1 MTASTNAPAV
11 APLFA
16 ARITPNL
23 SLGRVGSAI
32 VIGILAAFN
41 FGLGALFWSQGAWP
55 IAPFLGLDVL
65 LVWLAFRAY
74 RRKAEAYEEVRLTS
88 DALIVRKVVPQRAVE
103 EFRFDPYWVRL
114 VRRHEEDVGLVRL
127 MLTSHGRSLTIA
139 GYLSPPERETFA
151 KALESAL
158 WDLRRAGPQ
167 T

>member
-23 SLGRVGSAI
+23 SLGPTGTAV
-32 VIGILAAFN
+32 VIGALAVFN

-65 LVWLAFRAY
+65 AVWIAFAAY
-74 RRKAEAYEEVRLTS
+74 RRKAEAYEEVRLTA
-88 DALIVRKVVPQRAVE
+88 DALVVRRVTPQRTPE
-103 EFRFDPYWVRL
+103 EFTFNPHWVRL
-114 VRRHEEDVGLVRL
+114 ERRHEEDVGLVRL
-127 MLTSHGRSLTIA
+127 RLTSHGRALTIA

-158 WDLRRAGPQ
+158 RTVRTTPPEA
-167 T
+167 